1 MAAQRPRIPLFLGEN
16 FGGFMAQDYRGF
28 QDKIGADMASASA
41 SAAGMEKIKG
51 TKLRIRQSDLESLIP
66 AGSTVEYQPIPC
78 HRLKFGDIIF
88 VRSGKEFVLRRYVG
102 FQVGKNGAVAAVARA
117 NPARLETYP
126 DTAVVG
132 KVTGVDSQGRH
143 FDPHKKESQMQ
154 RWANEWTCFGTSTPL
169 KRLAHNLKMFSRMM
183 SKKK

>member
-1 MAAQRPRIPLFLGEN
+1 
-16 FGGFMAQDYRGF
+16 MAQDYRGF

-41 SAAGMEKIKG
+41 SAAGMEKLRG
-51 TKLRIRQSDLESLIP
+51 TKLRIRNSDLEKLIP
-66 AGSTVEYQPIPC
+66 SGSTVEYQPMPC

-88 VRSGKEFVLRRYVG
+88 VRAGKEFVLRRYIG
-102 FQVGKNGAVAAVARA
+102 FQVAKAGAVAAVARA

-126 DTAVVG
+126 DAAVVG
-132 KVTGVDSQGRH
+132 KVLSVDAAGKH

-169 KRLAHNLKMFSRMM
+169 KRLAHKLKLFGRLMN
-183 SKKK
+183 KK